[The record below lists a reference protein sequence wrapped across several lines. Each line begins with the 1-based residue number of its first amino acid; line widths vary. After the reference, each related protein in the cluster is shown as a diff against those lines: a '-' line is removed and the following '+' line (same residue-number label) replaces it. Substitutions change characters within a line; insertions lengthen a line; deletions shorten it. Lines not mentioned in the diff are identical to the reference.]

1 MVGVVSVDKLAV
13 SDGPLQPEDIAYLRP
28 SDPNTMPIDE
38 LRNRYNEDGY
48 LFLKQLLPR
57 EDVLR
62 ARERYFNLVA
72 PTGVLEEGTRP
83 VEGIF
88 NSKRSIDDFPG
99 IGAGAVGGN
108 GRPGGDS
115 AKQFV
120 DLALEA
126 HYKDWYAEELCRHP
140 ALENFVAEFTGWGK
154 NTLPVRRTLLR
165 NNIPTSKPIGVHYD
179 QIFLRYGEPTA
190 VTAWV
195 PIGDVKVNGGGLI
208 YLEDGDSLGREI
220 EDEFTRK
227 AKESG
232 LTEEE
237 ARSGFNQNMM
247 STGMLSEYPKEFAR
261 EHNRRWLVS
270 AYEAGDVVLHKA
282 HAIHASTVNHDPDN
296 VIRLATDLRFCDS
309 SRPYDKRWMNF
320 YAFGDGV

>member
-28 SDPNTMPIDE
+28 SDPNITPIDE

-72 PTGVLEEGTRP
+72 PTGVLEEGTKP

-126 HYKDWYAEELCRHP
+126 HYKDWYAEELCKHP

-165 NNIPTSKPIGVHYD
+165 NNIPGSKPIGVHYD

-208 YLEDGDSLGREI
+208 YLEDGGIPISYVPQCI
-220 EDEFTRK
+220 CK
-227 AKESG
+227 
-232 LTEEE
+232 
-237 ARSGFNQNMM
+237 
-247 STGMLSEYPKEFAR
+247 
-261 EHNRRWLVS
+261 
-270 AYEAGDVVLHKA
+270 
-282 HAIHASTVNHDPDN
+282 TVRIVDDC
-296 VIRLATDLRFCDS
+296 VIIIII
-309 SRPYDKRWMNF
+309 
-320 YAFGDGV
+320 